1 MDRKESRTGYRIG
14 VDVGGTFTDFYALD
28 EASGAVHTGKRPS
41 TPDNPARA
49 IVDGLLA
56 LTSRHGIDLAGLRRL
71 SHGTTVGT
79 NALIQ
84 RRGGDVVMITTRG
97 FRDLLEIG
105 RQTRP
110 HMYSLVED
118 HPPPLVERRRRF
130 EIDERMG
137 ADGEAITEPAPDA
150 VAAAVEQ
157 VRASG
162 ADACAV
168 CLLFAF
174 RNPEHEHRVTA
185 ALRATLPGLPVCTSF
200 EVQPEFREYERFSTT
215 VLNAYLQPVLGR
227 YLTTLE
233 EALADV
239 APGASLGI
247 NQSSGGLMSPARAR
261 ALPVRTALSG
271 PAAGAMGAAHVAKLS
286 GRRNVIT
293 LDMGGT
299 SADVALIRDFRAGV
313 SFERDVAGFPVRLP
327 SVDVETVGAGGGSI
341 AWFDRDGLLKVGPA
355 SAGADPGPAC
365 YGRGGRQPAV
375 TDANL
380 VLGRLPARGLLAGEM
395 RLDASLARAAIAPIA
410 ERLGFEVERTARGML
425 DVVVANMVR
434 AIRTIS
440 VERGYD
446 PRGFTLMA
454 FGGAGPLHARDVA
467 AALGMREILV
477 PAAPGILCAQGLI
490 VSDLREDFVAGDRI
504 PGDAAGLR
512 RLARHVEALAA
523 RARAWFDAERIPAA
537 SRRIELAVDAR
548 YVGQNFELAV
558 PLAAE
563 GDRRRGRLAVPLRG
577 IADAPTSAA
586 DRSELGLFPESG
598 DCWSGGPPASA
609 ADGQGTGLF
618 HTSGDDGSDGTVDVD
633 GAMVAPSPESPE
645 KDAPTWRGADA
656 MAVPSP
662 ETLRERFLEVHES
675 AYGYANPHDPIEIVN
690 VRLTAR
696 GRLVEPPAPQA
707 PGDPGP
713 LPEPFERRPVWFD
726 GGSASENIAGGAG
739 DSVAGSTGGDAMR
752 GSGNGAAGS
761 TGENA
766 MGDTTEYTDAD
777 AVDHAPGSVAG
788 HIGAGAGE
796 HASESAPGR
805 TGAGVA
811 GHAPGSVVGHVG
823 AGAAEHASE
832 SIPGRTGAGVAGHA
846 PGSVAGHIGAGA
858 AEHAS
863 ESVLGRTGAGAVK
876 GAVDCPVYD
885 RRALRAGHTL
895 DGPAI
900 IEQLDSTTPIFP
912 GDRAVVDSAG
922 NLVIRIHGGA
932 GAGA

>member
-1 MDRKESRTGYRIG
+1 MAWTIG

-28 EASGAVHTGKRPS
+28 EASGTVHTGKRPS

-49 IVDGLLA
+49 IVEGLLA
-56 LTSRHGIDLAGLRRL
+56 LAARHGIDLAGLRRL

-84 RRGGDVVMITTRG
+84 RRGGDVVMITTKG

-137 ADGEAITEPAPDA
+137 ADGDAITEPSPEDI
-150 VAAAVEQ
+150 AAAVEQ
-157 VRASG
+157 VHASG
-162 ADACAV
+162 AEACAV

-174 RNPEHEHRVTA
+174 RNPAHEHRIAA
-185 ALRATLPGLPVCTSF
+185 ALRSALPGLPVCASF

-227 YLTTLE
+227 YLSALE

-271 PAAGAMGAAHVAKLS
+271 PAAGAVGAAHVAKRAGAPRRRDSGDTPGAHGDTRSAHDTPGVVHSAEPHGSATPS

-299 SADVALIRDFRAGV
+299 SADVALIRDFRADV

-327 SVDVETVGAGGGSI
+327 SVDVETVGAGGGSV

-355 SAGADPGPAC
+355 SAGAEPGPAC
-365 YGRGGRQPAV
+365 YGRGGEQPTV

-380 VLGRLPARGLLAGEM
+380 VLGRLSARGLLAGEM

-410 ERLGFEVERTARGML
+410 GRLGFGVERTARGVL

-446 PRGFTLMA
+446 PREFTLMA

-490 VSDLREDFVAGDRI
+490 VSDLKEDFVAGDRI

-512 RLARHVEALAA
+512 RLAEQVETLTV
-523 RARAWFDAERIPAA
+523 RARAWLDAERIPAG
-537 SRRIELAVDAR
+537 SRQLELAVDAR

-558 PLAAE
+558 PLAAAN
-563 GDRRRGRLAVPLRG
+563 GDGG
-577 IADAPTSAA
+577 SN
-586 DRSELGLFPESG
+586 DRSN
-598 DCWSGGPPASA
+598 
-609 ADGQGTGLF
+609 
-618 HTSGDDGSDGTVDVD
+618 DDGGD
-633 GAMVAPSPESPE
+633 GAMAIPSPE
-645 KDAPTWRGADA
+645 A
-656 MAVPSP
+656 
-662 ETLRERFLEVHES
+662 LRERFLEVHES

-696 GRLVEPPAPQA
+696 GRLVEPPALPA

-726 GGSASENIAGGAG
+726 DGSVGENTTGGAG
-739 DSVAGSTGGDAMR
+739 GGIAGSTGKSAIGGTEENAAGNTGGDAT
-752 GSGNGAAGS
+752 GNGAECTGAGIAGHTSEESAGS
-761 TGENA
+761 TAEGA
-766 MGDTTEYTDAD
+766 AGQAS
-777 AVDHAPGSVAG
+777 GSAAG
-788 HIGAGAGE
+788 GIGAG
-796 HASESAPGR
+796 
-805 TGAGVA
+805 V
-811 GHAPGSVVGHVG
+811 
-823 AGAAEHASE
+823 
-832 SIPGRTGAGVAGHA
+832 
-846 PGSVAGHIGAGA
+846 
-858 AEHAS
+858 
-863 ESVLGRTGAGAVK
+863 VK

-885 RRALRAGHTL
+885 RRSLRAGHVL

-900 IEQLDSTTPIFP
+900 VEQLDSTTPIFP
-912 GDRAVVDSAG
+912 GDRAVVDSTG
-922 NLVIRIHGGA
+922 NLVIHIHGIAQA
-932 GAGA
+932 GRHHEAGRRSKGGVPGP